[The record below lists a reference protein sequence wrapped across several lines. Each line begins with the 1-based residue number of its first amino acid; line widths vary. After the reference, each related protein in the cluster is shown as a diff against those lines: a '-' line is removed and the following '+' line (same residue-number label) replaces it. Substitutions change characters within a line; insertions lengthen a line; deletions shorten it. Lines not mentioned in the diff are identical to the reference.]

1 MNLILVFNK
10 KTSKTAIG
18 LNNWINFEVGKQ
30 IYIFTTFIFEMKQQI
45 STWLSD
51 GIDFNGT
58 DAHEFLMGEGY
69 EEVKEIYL
77 NELKR

>member
-1 MNLILVFNK
+1 
-10 KTSKTAIG
+10 
-18 LNNWINFEVGKQ
+18 
-30 IYIFTTFIFEMKQQI
+30 MKQQI